1 MQNIGSILL
10 CIFIFVL
17 LSCQQQQGNYT
28 TVSHAGA
35 YIIGAWK
42 VSSEKNAKEVVTGV
56 LNRIRTSSEMNPS
69 ITQEDDI
76 QQQQKTVSID
86 KSSKSEAYRPLQF
99 TTSTSPENLIPQN
112 GDTTD
117 WVHAGKISTYNIETL
132 YKDRFVSPK
141 VYYSPKVF
149 YNYGFQTQ
157 AEVEY
162 QSPKHRSVPLIL
174 VEIFDMGTP
183 ENAFGI
189 YSVSSY
195 PNADFEWIGCKAIIS
210 GNYVRFWKGK
220 YFIQIEGY
228 EFATP
233 IRNGMIALAQAVAKK
248 IQDPPQ
254 KIPLFK
260 QLPVPYIDG
269 SEKFFA
275 NNWSLRNINKS
286 LPSIIPQLTDR
297 TLGVYARYYNSKP
310 KDTMTTY
317 TVFLFR
323 FPSTKEAESAY
334 IKYRTTLMSDNVS
347 FKTDSQTGAILIN
360 EQKVVK

>member
-1 MQNIGSILL
+1 MQYIGSILL
-10 CIFIFVL
+10 CIFIFAL
-17 LSCQQQQGNYT
+17 LSCQQEQGNYT
-28 TVSHAGA
+28 IVSHAGA

-42 VSSEKNAKEVVTGV
+42 VPSEKNAKEVVTGV
-56 LNRIRTSSEMNPS
+56 LNRIRTHSVNNYS
-69 ITQEDDI
+69 IIQQDDI
-76 QQQQKTVSID
+76 QQQQKTESID
-86 KSSKSEAYRPLQF
+86 KSSKQNSKSEAYRPLPF
-99 TTSTSPENLIPQN
+99 TTSASPENLLPQN

-141 VYYSPKVF
+141 VYY
-149 YNYGFQTQ
+149 NYGFQRQ

-162 QSPKHRSVPLIL
+162 QSPKYRSIPLIL

-195 PNADFEWIGCKAIIS
+195 PNAEFEWIGCKAIIS

-254 KIPLFK
+254 KIPLFE
-260 QLPVPYIDG
+260 QLPVPSIYG
-269 SEKFFA
+269 SEKFFS
-275 NNWSLRNINKS
+275 NNWSLRNIDKS
-286 LPSIIPQLTDR
+286 LPSIIPQLTDG
-297 TLGVYARYYNSKP
+297 TVGVSARYYNSHP
-310 KDTMTTY
+310 KDSMTTY

-323 FPSTKEAESAY
+323 FPSNNEAESAY
-334 IKYRTTLMSDNVS
+334 INYRTTLISDNVS
-347 FKTDSQTGAILIN
+347 FKTDSQTGTILIN